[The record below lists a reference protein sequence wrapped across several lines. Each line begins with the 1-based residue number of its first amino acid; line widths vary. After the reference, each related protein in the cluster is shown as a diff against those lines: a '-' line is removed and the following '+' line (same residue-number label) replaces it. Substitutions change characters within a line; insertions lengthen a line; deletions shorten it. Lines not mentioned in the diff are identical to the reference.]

1 MKQLLI
7 LLRFDFRALRYAGQQ
22 LAAIATFALLLTVLS
37 SIVFRRVGM
46 GEQELLAIT
55 PGMLLLLFSFT
66 GVIAVRV
73 LSALES
79 EGEALLGLVLSGVDP
94 WVLYLAKYLRTA
106 AVILVVNVSILVWD
120 AMFFGVDFRHFGNVV
135 AVTVLF
141 SLGLSAIGTLLGLVA
156 QISRLGELLLPL
168 MLFPLLL
175 PLIFGAYELLTQLL
189 APIGV
194 ERMSAAGWSLS
205 MVMFDILALLL
216 SAVLFEFVVKE

>member
-141 SLGLSAIGTLLGLVA
+141 SLGLVA